1 MIAQK
6 NMVLVGLSVL
16 VFGGVIFLPKML
28 SHKRVPTDEEED
40 MVSTTQKSPYKK
52 EEINFEKESS
62 RSKNFEELTPQEK
75 AELYTQTVDVAQ
87 QVAQEVAQQAVADA
101 LQEQREMFAKQSK
114 AQANSVFSQT
124 SSPFSTINN
133 PPTPLKWYN
142 DDETQK
148 LLDKDFTT
156 ATNFYRGQTEQGRWA
171 MSGGQYQNALSK
183 SNNTTRA
190 VDSENMDLFDMNIIT
205 TSTTH
210 TIPSGSYLTAI
221 TTGITDSDYPEAF
234 VATMSRPSILRGWKL
249 LCKSGGNNAGRVSIT
264 CDRLISPEGKEVSVS
279 GQVEMASIP
288 GVTGQKHS
296 RWLKR
301 MAPSII
307 NAGIGGGLLV
317 YQMKQE
323 QKDRDAWS
331 LVGGTGTVT
340 TPVGTVV
347 SPEASSTKQITEPM
361 IQDGIGGLQKEIS
374 RAFSQGNTNDQVV
387 IHGGTVFDILLLSPL
402 TIKL

>member
-1 MIAQK
+1 MIETKKIVFASLLT
-6 NMVLVGLSVL
+6 VA
-16 VFGGVIFLPKML
+16 FGGAVFLPKML
-28 SHKRVPTDEEED
+28 SKKQVSPAEED
-40 MVSTTQKSPYKK
+40 DVVSMVQKSPYN
-52 EEINFEKESS
+52 EELFFEKESS
-62 RSKNFEELTPQEK
+62 RNKNFEELTPQEK
-75 AELYTQTVDVAQ
+75 AELYTQTVDLAQ
-87 QVAQEVAQQAVADA
+87 QVAQDAARQAVADEMK
-101 LQEQREMFAKQSK
+101 EQREILAKQQARQ
-114 AQANSVFSQT
+114 AQSNVLPQFSSV
-124 SSPFSTINN
+124 NN
-133 PPTPLKWYN
+133 PPAPLKWHS
-142 DDETQK
+142 DAETQK
-148 LLDKDFTT
+148 LLDKDFSA
-156 ATNFYRGQTEQGRWA
+156 ATSYYRGQTEQGKWA
-171 MSGGQYQNALSK
+171 ISNGQYQNALSK

-190 VDSENMDLFDMNIIT
+190 IDIENMDLFDMNVIT

-210 TIPSGSYLTAI
+210 TIPAGTYLTAI

-264 CDRLISPEGKEVSVS
+264 CDRLISPEGKEISVS

-323 QKDRDAWS
+323 QKDREAWS
-331 LVGGTGTVT
+331 VVGGTGTVA

-347 SPEASSTKQITEPM
+347 SPGASSTKQITEPM
-361 IQDGIGGLQKEIS
+361 IQDGIGGLQREITRS
-374 RAFSQGNTNDQVV
+374 FNQGNTNDQVI
-387 IHGGTVFDILLLSPL
+387 IHGGTVFDILLLSAL
-402 TIKL
+402 TIKI

>member
-1 MIAQK
+1 MIDQK
-6 NMVLVGLSVL
+6 KLIFVGLLASAVL
-16 VFGGVIFLPKML
+16 GLIFVPKIL
-28 SHKRVPTDEEED
+28 SPKQVSAVEEEEE
-40 MVSTTQKSPYKK
+40 VAAVRRSPYS
-52 EEINFEKESS
+52 EEILFEKESLRGKS
-62 RSKNFEELTPQEK
+62 FEELTPQEK
-75 AELYTQTVDVAQ
+75 AELYAQTSAEVAQ
-87 QVAQEVAQQAVADA
+87 QVAQEVARQEVADA
-101 LQEQREMFAKQSK
+101 MKEQREILAKQ
-114 AQANSVFSQT
+114 QAKQYQNSLPSFS
-124 SSPFSTINN
+124 SSNN
-133 PPTPLKWYN
+133 PPVPFKWTN

-148 LLDKDFTT
+148 LLDKDFTI
-156 ATNFYRGQTEQGRWA
+156 ATNFFRGQTEQHRWA
-171 MSGGQYQNALSK
+171 LSGGQYQNALSR

-190 VDSENMDLFDMNIIT
+190 VDRENMDLFDMNIIT
-205 TSTTH
+205 TQTTH

-331 LVGGTGTVT
+331 VVGGTGTVS

-347 SPEASSTKQITEPM
+347 SPGASSTKQITEPM
-361 IQDGIGGLQKEIS
+361 IQDGIGGLQREITRS
-374 RAFSQGNTNDQVV
+374 FNQGNTNDQVV

-402 TIKL
+402 TIKI